1 MRRFT
6 LAALVLMLAGSAG
19 QLTAQSQDSVI
30 VSSRQQVEQGNHDAA
45 IAILRGGLNSRPNDE
60 ALKQELAN
68 VLGLKAT
75 ALSREL
81 AELRQEISA
90 LRGRPAMTVTITPG
104 SGVRAP
110 ASPAWSGAPPVR
122 VGGDIKAPIKVRD
135 VKPVYPQV
143 AQEAR
148 VQGIV
153 IVEGLIDE
161 QGNVADVKVLRGVP
175 LLNDAAVGAVR
186 QWRYTPTLLNGV
198 PVPVI
203 MTMTVTFTL
212 QDQ

>member
-6 LAALVLMLAGSAG
+6 LAVLVLMLAGSAG
-19 QLTAQSQDSVI
+19 QLTAQTQDSVI
-30 VSSRQQVEQGNHDAA
+30 VSARQQIEQGNHDAA
-45 IAILRGGLNSRPNDE
+45 IAILRGGLNSRPTDE
-60 ALKQELAN
+60 ALKQELAS
-68 VLGLKAT
+68 VLGLKAS

-81 AELRQEISA
+81 AELRREIA
-90 LRGRPAMTVTITPG
+90 TLRGQQTMTATVTPG
-104 SGVRAP
+104 PTRPWTASGR
-110 ASPAWSGAPPVR
+110 PPVR
-122 VGGDIKAPIKVRD
+122 VGGDIRQPMKVRD

-148 VQGIV
+148 VQGMV

-175 LLNDAAVGAVR
+175 LLNDAAVEAVR
-186 QWRYTPTLLNGV
+186 QWKYTPTLLNGV

>member
-6 LAALVLMLAGSAG
+6 VAALVLMLAGSAG
-19 QLTAQSQDSVI
+19 QLAARSQDSVI
-30 VSSRQQVEQGNHDAA
+30 VSARQQSQQGNHDAA

-68 VLGLKAT
+68 VLGLKAS
-75 ALSREL
+75 ALS
-81 AELRQEISA
+81 AELTELRREIAA
-90 LRGRPAMTVTITPG
+90 LRGQQSMSVTMTPG
-104 SGVRAP
+104 STRPWTASGRA
-110 ASPAWSGAPPVR
+110 PVR
-122 VGGDIKAPIKVRD
+122 VGGDIKQPMKVRD
-135 VKPVYPQV
+135 VKPVYPAE

-153 IVEGLIDE
+153 ILEAMIDVDGSIAE
-161 QGNVADVKVLRGVP
+161 ARVLRGVP
-175 LLNDAAVGAVR
+175 MLNDAALDAVR

-198 PVPVI
+198 AVPVI